1 MALLRAC
8 SERHP
13 PTGFPGKEIHFIE
26 FGVGG
31 GVNQQGTQKATTA
44 AEAAY
49 YPFFGIYGSYRYSRV
64 WGGKGELGLSGNGGV
79 LRGRPVLLQVP
90 WLHDD
95 MRQAE

>member
-1 MALLRAC
+1 MLRAC

-64 WGGKGELGLSGNGGV
+64 WGGERRIGALWERGGSA
-79 LRGRPVLLQVP
+79 REAGPAP
-90 WLHDD
+90 GA
-95 MRQAE
+95 MAA